1 MNSPDATRQCLNCD
15 RSTQDIPLIELSY
28 GDGRMMICPQCLPIL
43 IHQPLRLVEKLAGAA
58 SMDGA
63 PPCEE

>member
-1 MNSPDATRQCLNCD
+1 MKSPDAGGQCLNCD
-15 RSTQDIPLIELSY
+15 RSTQEIPLIELRY